1 MARLTENQKDA
12 LRDMTGHGR
21 TMASLKCH
29 GLIHGF
35 PGHWRLGVYGEL
47 ILAGW
52 TLDGIKSMRA
62 RARAASLSV
71 TLGGGTA

>member
-1 MARLTENQKDA
+1 MKRLTENQKAA

-21 TMASLKCH
+21 TMASLKRH

-35 PGHWRLGVYGEL
+35 PGDWRLGVYGEL

-52 TLDGIKSMRA
+52 TLDGVKSLRA
-62 RARAASLSV
+62 DDLAASLSV
-71 TLGGGTA
+71 TLGGTA